1 MCLTV
6 NFTTHDSDIGGVSF
20 PYCIINYDIIYISI
34 KNYTFKYWFKS
45 IIFVLVIIV
54 AEGRTIKIC
63 FIG

>member
-54 AEGRTIKIC
+54 AEP
-63 FIG
+63 